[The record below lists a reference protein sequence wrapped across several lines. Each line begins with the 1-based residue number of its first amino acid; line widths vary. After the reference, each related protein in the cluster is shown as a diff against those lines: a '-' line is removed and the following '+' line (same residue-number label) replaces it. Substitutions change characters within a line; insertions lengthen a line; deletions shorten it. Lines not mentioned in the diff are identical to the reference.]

1 MFTKV
6 RAASRS
12 SCGILENGDITC
24 WSTDEEIAPTILA
37 ETFVDLDMQSLG
49 IRGLTESG
57 GIVCYSTI
65 NALVPPLTN
74 GPYID
79 LATTF
84 LAVCGLRLA
93 V

>member
-1 MFTKV
+1 
-6 RAASRS
+6 
-12 SCGILENGDITC
+12 
-24 WSTDEEIAPTILA
+24 
-37 ETFVDLDMQSLG
+37 MQSLG